1 MSTYKVERSF
11 NKSVP
16 SWQSILENYNWS
28 LVNDKFTKHVSPGFF
43 VSLDAHLIDE
53 VKESLKKLNCKTAH
67 LYINTCL
74 GPTYGKHK
82 DDIDVYFW
90 QVQGIAEWIVGKDRI
105 ILSPGDLITVKKN
118 VYHEVIPKTPRA
130 GISMSE
136 V

>member
-43 VSLDAHLIDE
+43 VSLDAHLMDE
-53 VKESLKKLNCKTAH
+53 VKESLEKLNCKTAH